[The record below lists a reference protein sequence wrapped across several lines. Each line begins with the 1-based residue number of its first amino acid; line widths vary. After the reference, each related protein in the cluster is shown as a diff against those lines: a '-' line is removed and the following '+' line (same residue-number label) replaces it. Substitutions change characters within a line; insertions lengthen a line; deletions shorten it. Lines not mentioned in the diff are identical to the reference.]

1 MPSFTFIGD
10 EPLSLPC
17 SVMINDK
24 AKQAFIKADNAKD
37 SSPTQ
42 AVAPSITAVK
52 PSLVAMSSQEKYG
65 FRLYHSK
72 PGSLGVTI
80 SMGAQYCTV
89 TDKVNQNSLLQVDD
103 IIISCNGRRYDAMI
117 KLEDGKTAWVNFLKG
132 QVVKCF
138 VVLRQAGKAVPAPAP
153 LKDVS
158 NTQMSSARVRAC
170 STGTSKK
177 DLLLAQVQLQWR
189 PGKSCRQTY
198 TCKAAIRTCLLN
210 GISPI
215 DISDYVA
222 RSMNEDIQAQ
232 ERKRARSCANNL
244 SKSLKI
250 QAAGKALP
258 ATISTTE
265 TTDIED
271 LVSLGIP
278 FQQNGVIYKRGDNV
292 KKRKVL
298 RKEAVNISEKLDSN
312 SSGGINLES
321 SQDVGI
327 PHIEMDQAKL
337 RSTGTAVTTV
347 IVGNTFDTTVITPSN
362 SMEEVDATSSDN

>member
-1 MPSFTFIGD
+1 
-10 EPLSLPC
+10 
-17 SVMINDK
+17 
-24 AKQAFIKADNAKD
+24 
-37 SSPTQ
+37 
-42 AVAPSITAVK
+42 
-52 PSLVAMSSQEKYG
+52 
-65 FRLYHSK
+65 
-72 PGSLGVTI
+72 
-80 SMGAQYCTV
+80 
-89 TDKVNQNSLLQVDD
+89 
-103 IIISCNGRRYDAMI
+103 
-117 KLEDGKTAWVNFLKG
+117 
-132 QVVKCF
+132 
-138 VVLRQAGKAVPAPAP
+138 
-153 LKDVS
+153 
-158 NTQMSSARVRAC
+158 MSSARVRAC

-244 SKSLKI
+244 RKSLKI

-258 ATISTTE
+258 ATITTTK

-292 KKRKVL
+292 KKMKVL
-298 RKEAVNISEKLDSN
+298 SEEAVNIYEKLDSN
-312 SSGGINLES
+312 SSGGINLEP
-321 SQDVGI
+321 SQDVGTQ
-327 PHIEMDQAKL
+327 IEMDQAKL
-337 RSTGTAVTTV
+337 RSMGTAVTTD
-347 IVGNTFDTTVITPSN
+347 IVDNAFDTTVITPSN

>member
-37 SSPTQ
+37 SSHTQ

-52 PSLVAMSSQEKYG
+52 PSLVATSSQEKYG

-80 SMGAQYCTV
+80 SMGAQYCTI

-103 IIISCNGRRYDAMI
+103 IIISRNGRRYDAMI
-117 KLEDGKTAWVNFLKG
+117 KLEDGKTAWVNLVKAP
-132 QVVKCF
+132 VKCF

-158 NTQMSSARVRAC
+158 NTQMSSARARAC

-189 PGKSCRQTY
+189 PGKSYRQTY

-258 ATISTTE
+258 ATISTTK

-298 RKEAVNISEKLDSN
+298 SEEAVNISEKLDSN

-321 SQDVGI
+321 SQDVGV

-337 RSTGTAVTTV
+337 CSMGTAVTTD
-347 IVGNTFDTTVITPSN
+347 IVGNAFDTTVITPSN
-362 SMEEVDATSSDN
+362 SMEDVGATSSDN